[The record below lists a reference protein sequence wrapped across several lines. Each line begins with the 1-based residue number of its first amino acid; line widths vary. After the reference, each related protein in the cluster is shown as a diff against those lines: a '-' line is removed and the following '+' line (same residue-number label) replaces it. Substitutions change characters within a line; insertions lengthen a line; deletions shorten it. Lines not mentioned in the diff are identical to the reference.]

1 MSKTPRIGIVLA
13 GWERKDFLPPDLES
27 ELSSISSD
35 LHFLDPDTLEGDD
48 AWVNWLKS
56 TEPEILV
63 SAWMTPRLP
72 EDLKDQ
78 VPSLKYVCHVTGSV
92 KGLVPDNL
100 IEDGLLVTNWG
111 HSISRT
117 IAESGLMMAIAAL
130 RRVSHWAHEMH
141 HENGW
146 KVRTAMMTGS
156 LFERKVGLHGFGAI
170 SQELAKLLQ
179 PFDVTISTYSP
190 SVPDS
195 LLKDF
200 GVSRAD
206 NLEDLFSQNDVIIE
220 LAALTP
226 KNTGIVTEEL
236 LRSIP
241 AGGAFVNVGRG
252 AVVDE
257 AALARVARDGHIQV
271 ALDVYTEEPL
281 PEDSPLRGMTNVLLL
296 PHLGGP
302 TTDRRCDSTK
312 LGIANIRRYLKGED
326 LESQITPSVY
336 KRST

>member
-1 MSKTPRIGIVLA
+1 MSRTPRIGIVLA
-13 GWERKDFLPPDLES
+13 GWERTDFLPQELEA

-35 LHFLDPDTLEGDD
+35 LHFLDPDTLDGED
-48 AWVNWLKS
+48 AWVAWLES
-56 TEPEILV
+56 TAPEILV

-72 EDLKDQ
+72 EDLQ
-78 VPSLKYVCHVTGSV
+78 ERVPSLKYVCHLVGSV

-100 IEDGLLVTNWG
+100 IEGGLLVTNWG
-111 HSISRT
+111 HSVSRT

-130 RRVSHWAHEMH
+130 RRVSHWAHQMH

-146 KVRTAMMTGS
+146 KVRTAMLTGS

-170 SQELAKLLQ
+170 SQELTKLLQ
-179 PFDVTISTYSP
+179 PFKVQITTYSP

-195 LLKDF
+195 LLEEF
-200 GVSRAD
+200 GVKRAD
-206 NLEDLFSQNDVIIE
+206 SLEDLFSRNDVIIE

-226 KNTGIVTEEL
+226 KNKGIVTEEL

-257 AALARVARDGHIQV
+257 EALIRVARDGHIQV
-271 ALDVYTEEPL
+271 ALDVYTVEPL

-302 TTDRRCDSTK
+302 TTDRRRDATS
-312 LGIANIRRYLKGED
+312 LGISNIRHYLAGEP
-326 LESQITPSVY
+326 LESQITPSIY
-336 KRST
+336 NRIT

>member
-1 MSKTPRIGIVLA
+1 MSKSPRIAVVLA
-13 GWERKDFLPPDLES
+13 GWERTDFLPPDLES

-35 LHFLDPDTLEGDD
+35 LHFLDPETLDGED
-48 AWVNWLKS
+48 AWVNWLEK
-56 TEPEILV
+56 TAPEILV

-72 EDLKDQ
+72 DDLPERI
-78 VPSLKYVCHVTGSV
+78 PSLKYVCHLVGSV
-92 KGLVPDNL
+92 KGLVPDSL

-111 HSISRT
+111 RSVSRT
-117 IAESGLMMAIAAL
+117 IAESALMMAIAAL
-130 RRVSHWAHEMH
+130 RRVSHWAHQMH

-146 KVRTAMMTGS
+146 KERTAMLTGS

-170 SQELAKLLQ
+170 SQELTRLLQ
-179 PFDVTISTYSP
+179 PFDVEITTYSP
-190 SVPDS
+190 SVPDN
-195 LLKDF
+195 LLEEF
-200 GVSRAD
+200 GVRRAD
-206 NLEDLFSQNDVIIE
+206 SLEELFSKNDVIIE

-226 KNTGIVTEEL
+226 KNTGIVTEAL

-257 AALARVARDGHIQV
+257 AALVRVARDGHIQV
-271 ALDVYTEEPL
+271 ALDVYTQEPL
-281 PEDSPLRGMTNVLLL
+281 PEESPLRGMTNVLLL

-302 TTDRRCDSTK
+302 TTDRRRDATS

-326 LESQITPSVY
+326 LESRISLSVY
-336 KRST
+336 KRIT